1 MRATYQCNLC
11 HNITYLPFKIKIK
24 DVAHA
29 YNRSSTHKEKWIL
42 CKSCADNI
50 QYIIQKEVLNEHG
63 RGKKQ
68 GNGDVSK
75 SNMAS
80 ESSQYAGP
88 SGLCNMEEL
97 AGEVQRE
104 QEAYLR
110 HFIDLRVEEEKE
122 RRASSDD
129 DLGMDEYPY

>member
-50 QYIIQKEVLNEHG
+50 QYIIQREVLNEHG
-63 RGKKQ
+63 RSKESSN
-68 GNGDVSK
+68 GNVSERK
-75 SNMAS
+75 MAS

-88 SGLCNMEEL
+88 SGLRDMAEL
-97 AGEVQRE
+97 TGEAQQE
-104 QEAYLR
+104 QETYL
-110 HFIDLRVEEEKE
+110 HFFNLRAEEE
-122 RRASSDD
+122 RRGGSPDD
-129 DLGMDEYPY
+129 HMGVDEYPY

>member
-1 MRATYQCNLC
+1 LC

-50 QYIIQKEVLNEHG
+50 QYMIQKEVLNEHG
-63 RGKKQ
+63 RSKKP
-68 GNGDVSK
+68 GNGNVSECK
-75 SNMAS
+75 MAS
-80 ESSQYAGP
+80 ARSQYAGP
-88 SGLCNMEEL
+88 SGVRNMADL
-97 AGEVQRE
+97 TGEGQRE
-104 QEAYLR
+104 QEAFLQ

-129 DLGMDEYPY
+129 HMGMDVYP